1 MVRFDAY
8 TATTRDANPA
18 DLVGLLRE
26 LADGEKVELREG
38 RGFHTFGQRVA
49 ARDES
54 GAEFGSVMWGGRQGD
69 WALIEVK
76 GERTPR
82 AVETIRERF
91 WHRVTRVDSC
101 ADFEASG
108 AFDGLLR
115 CCLDVKKAHRLKG
128 AKMGDWEDYPEDGRT
143 LYLGAPTSAVRVRL
157 YEKGKQSEYRHL
169 ERPDWVRIEA
179 QVRPA
184 KEAKTAFN
192 KLSAA
197 DCWGASRWTR
207 ELAAQVLMQHID
219 PHPVGTVYRLSEREK
234 AVRWMCKQYGAH
246 LLGLRDDVG
255 GWAEVGLTL
264 GEILREAGLS

>member
-115 CCLDVKKAHRLKG
+115 CCLDVKKAHPDTAFDHPPG
-128 AKMGDWEDYPEDGRT
+128 SPPSPPSWPPSS
-143 LYLGAPTSAVRVRL
+143 GAPTSAVRVRL